1 MISLVFAAGG
11 TGGHVIPAI
20 NMADFITSKAPH
32 WKIIFIGRENS
43 FEERLIAG
51 KYQFYGLP
59 LNRSADLKSKK
70 FLSSVKKSIDI
81 LNEIKPDL
89 LIVFGS
95 YITVPVL
102 ISAVVKRYSF
112 WLHEQN
118 VIPGRVTKLFAP
130 LSTGVAVTFSDTK
143 KYLGD
148 SSKIFVT
155 GNFIKTEL
163 LTLDKENCKKELGFQ
178 TDRKLLLITGGSQGA
193 MRINMVVKEIIPQL
207 LANGWQI
214 LHQIGEKNY
223 VEFVKDIPIEE
234 WVNKGYNPVPFIK
247 NMEIAIRASDLA
259 ISRAGATTIS
269 QFLVAGLP
277 AIYIPYPYAKDNH
290 QRYNAEFV
298 VKRGGGEIIFEND
311 LYPDLLFQRI
321 MNWDDNKLLEASSA
335 CISISNPYG
344 REYFWNLILETLEGR
359 N

>member
-20 NMADFITSKAPH
+20 NMADFIISKAPH

-43 FEERLIAG
+43 LEERLIVG

-59 LNRSADLKSKK
+59 LNRSTELKSIK
-70 FLSSVKKSIDI
+70 FLSSVKKSIHI

-102 ISAVVKRYSF
+102 ISAIIRRYPF

-118 VIPGRVTKLFAP
+118 VIPGRVTKLFTP
-130 LSTGVAVTFSDTK
+130 FSTGVAVTFSDTK

-148 SSKIFVT
+148 RSKIFVT

-193 MRINMVVKEIIPQL
+193 RMINMVVKEIIPQL
-207 LANGWQI
+207 LENGWQV
-214 LHQIGEKNY
+214 LHQIGRK
-223 VEFVKDIPIEE
+223 KLCRIC
-234 WVNKGYNPVPFIK
+234 K
-247 NMEIAIRASDLA
+247 
-259 ISRAGATTIS
+259 
-269 QFLVAGLP
+269 
-277 AIYIPYPYAKDNH
+277 
-290 QRYNAEFV
+290 RYS
-298 VKRGGGEIIFEND
+298 
-311 LYPDLLFQRI
+311 P
-321 MNWDDNKLLEASSA
+321 
-335 CISISNPYG
+335 
-344 REYFWNLILETLEGR
+344 
-359 N
+359 